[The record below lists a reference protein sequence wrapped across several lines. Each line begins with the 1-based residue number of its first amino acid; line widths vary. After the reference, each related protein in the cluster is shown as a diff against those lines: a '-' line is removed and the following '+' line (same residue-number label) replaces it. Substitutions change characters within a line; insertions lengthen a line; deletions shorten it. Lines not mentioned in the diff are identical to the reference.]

1 MFYFFIQLFFADCQH
16 LFVYS
21 FFFFSSCQYLFV
33 YFFSWLR
40 ASLFFSPFSTS
51 LYIFFLTLFT
61 SLSIFFYCQYLLIYF
76 FTYLFFPVFSVP
88 LCLIFSFFLTVNASL
103 FNLIFFFFLPLRAS
117 LSNHIYFFP
126 DCQGP
131 LLVPVPPRPPSL
143 PSWQSQVHL
152 EIT

>member
-33 YFFSWLR
+33 YFFPDLGH
-40 ASLFFSPFSTS
+40 LYFFPFQ
-51 LYIFFLTLFT
+51 YVFVYFFPDSHYLVY
-61 SLSIFFYCQYLLIYF
+61 FFYCQYLLVYF
-76 FTYLFFPVFSVP
+76 FTYLFFPIFSVP

-117 LSNHIYFFP
+117 LFNHIYFFP